1 MIRQS
6 RVGMAIA
13 VLMVCSTVAACGS
26 DSDQGSPAGS
36 ASPRTSTAAEQRK
49 PLGKADLEQAAITAA
64 DLDGYEV
71 QRALAATFASRKTAA
86 PAECAPVMRAVGG
99 SSGLAATARVARF
112 VFSKKHGPGAAMT
125 LSSHSLPD
133 AERVIGELRAA
144 AKQCKTFKDI
154 QVGFDYDAVQ
164 VQPDPGYG
172 DESVSLRLTQ
182 LASGAKGEKPVRV
195 PYAVVAVRQGTTVAM
210 FTTFNL
216 PTGPRGKEPA
226 AVPDAVVKA
235 QLNRLGKLPA
245 SG

>member
-13 VLMVCSTVAACGS
+13 VLVAFSTVAGCGS
-26 DSDQGSPAGS
+26 DSDQGSAGPAS
-36 ASPRTSTAAEQRK
+36 QKTSTAAEQKK
-49 PLGKADLEQAAITAA
+49 PLSKADLERAAITAA

-99 SSGLAATARVARF
+99 SSGFAATARIARF
-112 VFSKKHGPGAAMT
+112 VFSKKHAPGAAMT

-133 AERVIGELRAA
+133 AERVMDELRAA

-164 VQPDPGYG
+164 VQPDPAYG
-172 DESVSLRLTQ
+172 DESLSLRLSQ
-182 LASGAKGEKPVRV
+182 LASGTKDEKPVRV

-226 AVPDAVVKA
+226 VVPDAIIKA
-235 QLNRLGKLPA
+235 QLNQLGKPTA
-245 SG
+245 SR